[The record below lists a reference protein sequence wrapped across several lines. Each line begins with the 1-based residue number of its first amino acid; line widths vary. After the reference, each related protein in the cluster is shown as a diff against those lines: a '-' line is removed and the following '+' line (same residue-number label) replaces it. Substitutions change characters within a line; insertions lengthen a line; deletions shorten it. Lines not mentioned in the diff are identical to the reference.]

1 MTEQI
6 AHSAAFYN
14 TIARYYDA
22 ENEHK
27 LDDLPFYSSLA
38 ADHGDPILDIGC
50 GTGRVTLHL
59 AAEGYRVHG
68 LDHARAMLERAER
81 KLRGRA
87 DLRDFAT
94 FFHGDALTFDFAE
107 RYKLILLPYNA
118 FMHFHTAQAQRQ
130 LLTRLAACLAPDGL
144 IVFDL
149 PNAAQ
154 MLSAHDDGA
163 LTLER
168 TFLEPESGNLV
179 MQQSVSAFD
188 RAEQVQHITW
198 IYDEIGADGA
208 LRRTV
213 APLTLRYVFPA
224 ELDLLLELCG
234 LARLERMGDYE
245 GAPFDE
251 NSPNLIVLATH
262 RKAQA

>member
-1 MTEQI
+1 MTEPTT
-6 AHSAAFYN
+6 HSAAFYN
-14 TIARYYDA
+14 AIARYYDA
-22 ENEHK
+22 ENEYK
-27 LDDLPFYSSLA
+27 LDDLPFYSDLA
-38 ADHGDPILDIGC
+38 AEHGDPILDIGC

-68 LDHARAMLERAER
+68 LDAARAMLERAER

-94 FFHGDALTFDFAE
+94 FLHGDALTFAFSE

-154 MLSAHDDGA
+154 MLSAHDDST

-168 TFLEPESGNLV
+168 TFFEPESGNLV
-179 MQQSVSAFD
+179 MQQSVSAFN
-188 RAEQVQHITW
+188 RAEQLQHITW
-198 IYDEIGADGA
+198 IYDEIGADGVV
-208 LRRTV
+208 RRTV

-234 LARLERMGDYE
+234 LECHERMGDYE
-245 GAPFDE
+245 GAPFGED
-251 NSPNLIVLATH
+251 SPNLIVLAT
-262 RKAQA
+262 RRNRE

>member
-1 MTEQI
+1 MNELSERSI
-6 AHSAAFYN
+6 AFYN
-14 TIARYYDA
+14 AVARYYDA
-22 ENEHK
+22 ENEYK
-27 LDDLPFYSSLA
+27 LDDLPFYSALA

-68 LDHARAMLERAER
+68 LDYARAMLERAER

-94 FFHGDALTFDFAE
+94 FFHGDALTFAFPE

-118 FMHFHTAQAQRQ
+118 FMHFHTVQAQRQ
-130 LLTRLAACLAPDGL
+130 LLTRLVSCLAPDGL

-149 PNAAQ
+149 PNAAEI
-154 MLSAHDDGA
+154 LSTQDDDVIR
-163 LTLER
+163 LER
-168 TFLEPESGNLV
+168 TFVEPESGNLV
-179 MQQSVSAFD
+179 MQQSVSTLN
-188 RAEQVQHITW
+188 RAEQLQHITW
-198 IYDEIGADGA
+198 IYDEISADGT

-213 APLTLRYVFPA
+213 APLTLRHVFPA

-234 LARLERMGDYE
+234 LARLERMGNYE
-245 GAPFDE
+245 GAPFGED
-251 NSPNLIVLATH
+251 SPNLIVLATH
-262 RKAQA
+262 REEK

>member
-1 MTEQI
+1 MSDPIER
-6 AHSAAFYN
+6 SAAFYN
-14 TIARYYDA
+14 AIARYYDA

-38 ADHGDPILDIGC
+38 AEHGDPILDIGC
-50 GTGRVTLHL
+50 GTGRVTFHL

-68 LDHARAMLERAER
+68 LDLARGMLERAER

-87 DLRDFAT
+87 DLRDFAM
-94 FFHGDALTFDFAE
+94 FYHGDALTFTFPT

-130 LLTRLAACLAPDGL
+130 LLTRLATCLAPDGL

-149 PNAAQ
+149 PNAAEVFSTQ
-154 MLSAHDDGA
+154 DDGA
-163 LTLER
+163 LRLER
-168 TFLEPESGNLV
+168 TFIEPESGNLV
-179 MQQSVSAFD
+179 MQQSVSALD
-188 RAEQVQHITW
+188 RVEQLQHITW
-198 IYDEIGADGA
+198 IYDEISADGI

-234 LARLERMGDYE
+234 LARFERMGDYD
-245 GAPFDE
+245 GSPFSE
-251 NSPNLIVLATH
+251 TSSNLIVLATH
-262 RKAQA
+262 KDL